1 MVRPPVHQGALP
13 GGPARAPPGEG
24 EVVGAHPPVRDP
36 EDRERLGGGGA
47 YRKDRPRLRAHG
59 WPEGGPPPA
68 LAPPRRVRRR
78 QADRRRARGAR
89 AAARRDPR
97 AAGAA
102 SGPGPPP
109 PGAPPSSLCPPPSR
123 PA

>member
-13 GGPARAPPGEG
+13 RGPARAPLGEG
-24 EVVGAHPPVRDP
+24 EVVRAPPPVREP

-68 LAPPRRVRRR
+68 LAPHRRVRRR
-78 QADRRRARGAR
+78 EADRRRARGAR

-97 AAGAA
+97 AAGA
-102 SGPGPPP
+102 SPHPGSPP
-109 PGAPPSSLCPPPSR
+109 PGGPSFHLGP
-123 PA
+123 